1 MHRASNGHC
10 RVPTDFSGY
19 TDTMAVWHIVV
30 AELKPFGAKIGL
42 EFILESFCLDRVEA
56 AKKVRNIDTACYTYI
71 HLSLVAYQRRGQVS
85 CKWTIKCEGL
95 SRIDRGL
102 EKAPAWIRILC
113 FRSSGTDSLEPRQGN
128 ASDEFRAHVS
138 NPI

>member
-95 SRIDRGL
+95 SRIDRGAGESTSL
-102 EKAPAWIRILC
+102 
-113 FRSSGTDSLEPRQGN
+113 DSYPLLSVKWHGQFGAEERQCK
-128 ASDEFRAHVS
+128 R
-138 NPI
+138 